1 MSQNNPQSSSALRL
15 LGSRANETELARV
28 NTSKLPD
35 AALAMVV
42 SSGDLYRLDRAADP
56 ATATGPDVIVPS
68 SGGPGVWQ
76 KLVAA
81 GAASSIFALY
91 LIEAAEIA
99 SGVSATPT
107 LDVGGNGFSIVS
119 DQIQVPMAGVYEAT
133 MNLAA
138 YNNSGI
144 ADQVL
149 GASLLD
155 GVDSYLCPGTRVGTA
170 QSTIV
175 NMSKT
180 ALFVITTPATQR
192 IRISNPSI
200 VPVSYNNPGSTLVI
214 KKVG

>member
-1 MSQNNPQSSSALRL
+1 MSQNNPQSPPALRL
-15 LGSRANETELARV
+15 LGSRENETELARV
-28 NTSKLPD
+28 NTSQLPD

-42 SSGDLYRLDRAADP
+42 SSGDLYRLDRAANP
-56 ATATGPDVIVPS
+56 ATATGPDVVVPS

-76 KLVAA
+76 KLVAS
-81 GAASSIFALY
+81 GAASSIFASY

-107 LDVGGNGFSIVS
+107 LDIGGSGFSIVS
-119 DQIQVPMAGVYEAT
+119 NQIQVPVAGVYEAT

-144 ADQVL
+144 ADQLL
-149 GASLLD
+149 GSNLLD
-155 GVDSYLCPGTRVGTA
+155 GVDSYLCPGTRIGTS
-170 QSTIV
+170 QNTIV

-192 IRISNPSI
+192 IRVSNPSV

-214 KKVG
+214 RKVG